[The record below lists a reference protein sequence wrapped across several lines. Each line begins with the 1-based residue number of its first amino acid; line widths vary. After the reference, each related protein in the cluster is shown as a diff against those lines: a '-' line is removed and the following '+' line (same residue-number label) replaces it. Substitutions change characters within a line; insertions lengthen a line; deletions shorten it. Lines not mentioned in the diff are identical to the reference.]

1 MDSSRSGYPWNNE
14 FDPAD
19 YHWDDTE
26 DLQDIICRI
35 EEDFPED
42 LTHGTPSYVATP
54 YNNPLFELLS
64 RSESESHQLY
74 NTDILVC

>member
-1 MDSSRSGYPWNNE
+1 MDGSRSGYPWNNE
-14 FDPAD
+14 FDPSD
-19 YHWDDTE
+19 YHWDDTD
-26 DLQDIICRI
+26 DLQDIICSI

-74 NTDILVC
+74 NTDILVH